1 MHWYA
6 LYITGFT
13 TVLLFIIL
21 VALGTLTGYIEWYLP
36 YRSWKQNARRRYVR
50 GKRNRRQIQP
60 RGILL
65 RAMELLDEKDR
76 RGEHMWAKISED
88 EGETIEAIV
97 GYR

>member
-21 VALGTLTGYIEWYLP
+21 VALGT
-36 YRSWKQNARRRYVR
+36 
-50 GKRNRRQIQP
+50 
-60 RGILL
+60 LL